1 MKITVGRI
9 GSHQGFDMVAVSES
23 WACLEV
29 PIGLIREFQQRF
41 LPSLSQANS
50 FSQPFCFLDFKNALS
65 LSFSK
70 LICSFCLF
78 ACSLTSWF
86 KVLAISDRAWVW
98 ERTIFLFWWFF
109 TTSSFLGFDSCTGLS
124 GTSVFVS
131 LSVSSASSSKMFSHH

>member
-50 FSQPFCFLDFKNALS
+50 FSQPFVFKILKTLCLCLSQSSFALS
-65 LSFSK
+65 VFSR
-70 LICSFCLF
+70 
-78 ACSLTSWF
+78 
-86 KVLAISDRAWVW
+86 VV
-98 ERTIFLFWWFF
+98 
-109 TTSSFLGFDSCTGLS
+109 
-124 GTSVFVS
+124 
-131 LSVSSASSSKMFSHH
+131 